1 MRRLPPPPTAVVSA
15 PATVPPTPDVSQLE
29 AAEQRT
35 FADEGVEQ
43 AGQPAPS
50 LQVPGPVTPGME
62 TTVEVEMLGETIE
75 TGEPEAKRARLST
88 MRVGSETLVHVD
100 EDPGELLQQ
109 CDTGDF
115 SWKLHVMKRVVFGM
129 MIARTSSVR

>member
-1 MRRLPPPPTAVVSA
+1 MGDTDGYSRYVSI
-15 PATVPPTPDVSQLE
+15 PTPDVSQLE

-100 EDPGELLQQ
+100 ENPGELLQQ
-109 CDTGDF
+109 LDAGDF
-115 SWKLHVMKRVVFGM
+115 SFSMEAACDETCGIWDDDSKSFEREM
-129 MIARTSSVR
+129 